1 MLKEIQN
8 ARQVEGKPKRRWFSS
23 RFFDLIVWFE
33 NDNEITGFQLCY
45 NISFDERGLT
55 WLKDKGFSHNSI
67 DEGENI
73 ANRHKGSPILI
84 RDGSFDNAKISL
96 RFINE
101 SKNIDESISK
111 FVYEKSLECNFL

>member
-8 ARQVEGKPKRRWFSS
+8 ARQIEGEPKRRWFSN
-23 RFFDLIVWFE
+23 RFFDLIVWFK

-45 NISFDERGLT
+45 NISFDEKGLT

-73 ANRHKGSPILI
+73 ETRHK
-84 RDGSFDNAKISL
+84 
-96 RFINE
+96 RF
-101 SKNIDESISK
+101 SSS
-111 FVYEKSLECNFL
+111 C